1 MCKCM
6 SAESVLSST
15 RTSITSPEETII
27 ALLNVF
33 LFHENCSFWKLTCG
47 RPHDL
52 DWCEWNSRRLSKISC
67 TSMFGRVR
75 CSTKT
80 EKKKKKA
87 LLENFRDLSRWPT
100 CELQFL
106 RHCLKLEKI
115 NETLS
120 LLRVHTRTYHSKL
133 RIFSLLFVSRF

>member
-15 RTSITSPEETII
+15 RTSITSPEETIV

-52 DWCEWNSRRLSKISC
+52 DWCEWNSSGFLRSVVHQCLAGCAVPLKL
-67 TSMFGRVR
+67 
-75 CSTKT
+75 
-80 EKKKKKA
+80 KKKKKA
-87 LLENFRDLSRWPT
+87 LLENFRDLSRWPP

-120 LLRVHTRTYHSKL
+120 LLRGHTRTYHSKL